1 MKLLQ
6 RATALAALLIG
17 ALLVSGCT
25 TTLVL
30 LYAHQQLTDGDPA
43 PCVRLNSVERALRE
57 RCGPFVHGSLL
68 AKDVSASGLPQCP
81 LTLATRDP
89 KFWPVLPELL
99 AKGALPEVC
108 LQAPLVALAQRQPCP
123 DFAAA
128 SAIELQ
134 ALRWLAV
141 ADARSIHHDAV
152 RMLSCPNARAVALD
166 TVLDGWLV
174 QGQLPAQGL
183 VFSPLG
189 ALHPGHLQSHLA
201 RELEAQGHQAR
212 AAFGSYVGQLPG
224 GFEEALRMSDWKALD
239 WWLARVPQVVNRV
252 PATQG
257 NQLAWIPLARVLTP
271 SFMPDAAQQRATVDY
286 LLARGA
292 NPWQPLPHAPGQS
305 VVSLA
310 RELKSPLVGL
320 LDPPRGATVVAQPPA
335 APTLPMATAGAVS
348 TRAALDTTAR

>member
-17 ALLVSGCT
+17 ALLASGCT

-30 LYAHQQLTDGDPA
+30 LYAHEKLTEGDPA
-43 PCVRLNSVERALRE
+43 PCVKLNSVERALRE

-68 AKDVSASGLPQCP
+68 KKDVSASGLPQCP
-81 LTLATRDP
+81 LALAARDP
-89 KFWPVLPELL
+89 HFWPVLPELL
-99 AKGALPEVC
+99 AKGALPETCV
-108 LQAPLVALAQRQPCP
+108 QAPLVALAQSQPCP
-123 DFAAA
+123 NFGAATA
-128 SAIELQ
+128 SELQ

-166 TVLDGWLV
+166 TVIDTWLA
-174 QGQLPAQGL
+174 QGLLPAQGL

-189 ALHPGHLQSHLA
+189 ALHPSHLHSPLA
-201 RELEAQGHQAR
+201 QELEAQGHRAR
-212 AAFGSYVGQLPG
+212 AAFGAYTGQLAA
-224 GFEEALRMSDWKALD
+224 GFEEALRVGDWKALD
-239 WWLARVPQVVNRV
+239 WWLARVPEVVNRV

-271 SFMPDAAQQRATVDY
+271 SFMPDAVQQRATVDY

-310 RELKSPLVGL
+310 RELKSPLVSL
-320 LDPPRGATVVAQPPA
+320 LDPPRGATVLAQPPA
-335 APTLPMATAGAVS
+335 TALPMATAGAVS
-348 TRAALDTTAR
+348 TSPVLDTATR